1 MLPASRESVRALI
14 IGGRGGIGAAYGRL
28 FNPANTVVTTRD
40 PAALAGAG
48 APAYK
53 EVLKLDFRNE
63 ADFRSL
69 TQRLKEMEFQPDVV
83 LNCTGALALPN
94 LEKPGEIVRPESSAK
109 KITEDSVRRS
119 FEINVFPNA
128 LLLRELAAIAKPKE
142 PLLFATWSARVGST
156 GANEIGG
163 WYSYRAAKAAINS
176 LVKTAS
182 IEFRRSHPKACLLA
196 VHPGTVQTDLST
208 PFVGKEKKKTLQSEV
223 LGDKAAL
230 SGYFTPDVAAELMW
244 THVLSAKTEADTGK
258 FFDYAGEEIP
268 W

>member
-1 MLPASRESVRALI
+1 M
-14 IGGRGGIGAAYGRL
+14 
-28 FNPANTVVTTRD
+28 
-40 PAALAGAG
+40 
-48 APAYK
+48 
-53 EVLKLDFRNE
+53 
-63 ADFRSL
+63 
-69 TQRLKEMEFQPDVV
+69 
-83 LNCTGALALPN
+83 
-94 LEKPGEIVRPESSAK
+94 
-109 KITEDSVRRS
+109 
-119 FEINVFPNA
+119 
-128 LLLRELAAIAKPKE
+128 
-142 PLLFATWSARVGST
+142 
-156 GANEIGG
+156 
-163 WYSYRAAKAAINS
+163 
-176 LVKTAS
+176 VKTAS